1 MSSFSNFQKNCDVEM
16 SNAAGASS
24 SGPHVSGA
32 IPAHIPKFLSFQSE
46 LARHEAE
53 ETVNPTRGVYPKLAA
68 PVDDM
73 TPEVPPV
80 RDDVP
85 TGEVVVADASVPEVE
100 FQPSGSST
108 TPVHVVDAEPIHE
121 SMPPP
126 PANIVIVLGLPAPSV
141 IPAAMPKSRK
151 RPSANPDVAKKRRYT
166 KDSEAAPLP
175 AKASGSGLA
184 SRHRAKLYFVSLI
197 DEMISECGSEFE
209 RLAKELAESRER
221 SSQLEGKLKVI
232 EKGDFDLILAGL
244 KSECIL
250 TPCLGEL
257 GDQVPIA
264 EDSGDGAVP
273 SPEGVIGE
281 GEAPRMIEF
290 AVSEDYELSSRNLT
304 LGELLYPRSVSRIF
318 RKMLETSV
326 LGLGKDLGLI
336 TTLSGVIT
344 TSTYVSRIVSDLIP
358 SRFKVRDMFLAYVTC
373 MVGIEHLSGDNFQV
387 SRKC

>member
-46 LARHEAE
+46 LARREAE
-53 ETVNPTRGVYPKLAA
+53 ETVNPTRGVYPKSAVT
-68 PVDDM
+68 VDDM

-85 TGEVVVADASVPEVE
+85 TGEVVVADASAPEVE

-121 SMPPP
+121 SMPGP
-126 PANIVIVLGLPAPSV
+126 PAKIVIVLGLPAPSV

-184 SRHRAKLYFVSLI
+184 SRHRAKLYVDRKPLPLLSACT
-197 DEMISECGSEFE
+197 S
-209 RLAKELAESRER
+209 
-221 SSQLEGKLKVI
+221 
-232 EKGDFDLILAGL
+232 
-244 KSECIL
+244 
-250 TPCLGEL
+250 
-257 GDQVPIA
+257 
-264 EDSGDGAVP
+264 
-273 SPEGVIGE
+273 
-281 GEAPRMIEF
+281 
-290 AVSEDYELSSRNLT
+290 AVS
-304 LGELLYPRSVSRIF
+304 
-318 RKMLETSV
+318 
-326 LGLGKDLGLI
+326 
-336 TTLSGVIT
+336 
-344 TSTYVSRIVSDLIP
+344 
-358 SRFKVRDMFLAYVTC
+358 
-373 MVGIEHLSGDNFQV
+373 
-387 SRKC
+387 